1 MRAGLIE
8 TRALCVVRGEK
19 SWRRNRRSPSHNV
32 CALTAPPCTKG
43 GAGNNSYHELTQSL
57 GLQPDISEADM
68 QLRLEEIKEYL
79 KKEIRKEMKIK
90 EGAEKLREASN
101 DKKTLQNV
109 SSIVKKANAKL
120 QELHQQLQELNA
132 YLLITGG
139 TSTLGDSEL
148 GQPGDQI
155 KSPEKGDNDTVD
167 GSTVNPR
174 LTSLQKQMDIE
185 LKVKTGAEN
194 MITMYSTGSS
204 RDKKLLATAQ
214 QMLSD
219 AKTKIEIIRMQML
232 KVNQDSSDVS
242 SKGQKSSE
250 LLSPFELRIEELRHH
265 VKIESRVSEGAR
277 NVIRTLQN
285 SKSEDKKLLREAQ
298 TTLADSTMK
307 LELMRM
313 SLEERLTEMDP
324 DCPRAEQLKEELDEL
339 INFTYITPGGR
350 FSTQGKRNDISY
362 FSKSAALT
370 GKLEVR
376 LVGVQ
381 GLLEDMPQRRKDSL
395 QLLMSSPGES
405 RSMLRRGSSKMYN
418 IKDEISNEVMCCLK
432 LDNQPVVQTAWKPC
446 SQQCWDHRSSIDL
459 DKSRELEVSVY
470 WRDWRQMCAVKFLRL
485 EDFLDNQR
493 HGITLHLEPK
503 GILFCE
509 ITFLNPT
516 LSRKPKL
523 QRQRKIFPKHKG
535 KNFLRPNQMNIDVAT
550 WGRLMK
556 RAVPN
561 YSETTEQQQPQSPH
575 VASSGVI
582 SQDRNLPAAPVS
594 FDHPE
599 PSKRSRDGINSSTAS
614 TIPTTVPTGGRRI
627 LETALDGDE
636 ESVRREMSDRHMRQE
651 QLASAPIMPTPL
663 QHSNSYS
670 SRKHATHGH
679 DREDPV
685 QQALSNFD
693 FLGSTTPDT
702 SSADLESSLIQ
713 SPSVVEAPP
722 VHKRRTPTPPLPP
735 LPSTAPPLP
744 TTAPSIIPSEKSRQ
758 APHPPALE
766 SEYSSQ
772 RLKMDDFRP
781 ISVLGRGHFGKVL
794 LTQYKRTSE
803 YFAIKALKKG
813 DIIARDEVE
822 SLMSEKRIFEVIN
835 TMRHPFLVNLF
846 ACFQTSEHVCFV
858 MEYACGGD
866 LMMHIHNDVFSEPR
880 TVFYAGCVVLGL
892 QYLHENKIV
901 YRDLKL
907 DNLLLDSEG
916 YLKMAD
922 FGLCKEGMGYQDRTS
937 TFCGTPEFLAPEVL
951 TETSYSRAVDWWGLG
966 VLIYEMLVG
975 ESPFPGDDEEEV
987 FDSIVNEEV
996 RYPRFLSTE
1005 SIAIMRRLLRRNPD
1019 RRLGSSERDAED
1031 VKKQA
1036 FFRNMNWNDL
1046 LTKKVRPPFTPT
1058 VKNMEDV
1065 SNFDD
1070 EFTSERAIL
1079 TPPKDRRPLKQDDQ
1093 KLFRDFE
1100 YIAEWIC

>member
-1 MRAGLIE
+1 MASESG
-8 TRALCVVRGEK
+8 T
-19 SWRRNRRSPSHNV
+19 SYSQ
-32 CALTAPPCTKG
+32 G

-57 GLQPDISEADM
+57 GLGPDISEAEM
-68 QLRLEEIKEYL
+68 QQRLEEVKEYL

-90 EGAEKLREASN
+90 EGAEKLREASS

-109 SSIVKKANAKL
+109 SSIVKKANTKL
-120 QELHQQLQELNA
+120 QELHSELQELNA
-132 YLLITGG
+132 YLLVTGG
-139 TSTLGDSEL
+139 SSTVTD
-148 GQPGDQI
+148 QDMAHPGDNI
-155 KSPEKGDNDTVD
+155 KSPVKGDNDTVD

-174 LTSLQKQMDIE
+174 LMSLKKQMDIE
-185 LKVKTGAEN
+185 LKVKNGAEN

-204 RDKKLLATAQ
+204 RDKKLLAEAQ

-219 AKTKIEIIRMQML
+219 AKLKIEIIRMQML
-232 KVNQDSSDVS
+232 KVNQDSGGEIS
-242 SKGQKSSE
+242 SKDGQKNSE
-250 LLSPFELRIEELRHH
+250 MLSPLELRIEELRHH
-265 VKIESRVSEGAR
+265 VKIESAVSEGAR
-277 NVIRTLQN
+277 NVIRILQN
-285 SKSEDKKLLREAQ
+285 SKSEDKKALREAQ
-298 TTLADSTMK
+298 TTLNDSSMK

-313 SLEERLTEMDP
+313 SLEDRLTEMEP
-324 DCPRAEQLKEELDEL
+324 DTPKAKHLKEELDEL
-339 INFTYITPGGR
+339 INYTYISPGR
-350 FSTQGKRNDISY
+350 FSSQGRRNETSY
-362 FSKSAALT
+362 FSKPAALT

-381 GLLEDMPQRRKDSL
+381 GLLEEMPQRRKDSL
-395 QLLMSSPGES
+395 QMLMSSPGES
-405 RSMLRRGSSKMYN
+405 RSLLRRGSSKMYN

-432 LDNQPVVQTAWKPC
+432 LDNTQVVQTTWKPC
-446 SQQCWDHRSSIDL
+446 SQQCWDHRSSIEL
-459 DKSRELEVSVY
+459 DRSRELEVSVY

-556 RAVPN
+556 RSVPD
-561 YSETTEQQQPQSPH
+561 YSETTEQRTQPSQI
-575 VASSGVI
+575 ASTGGI
-582 SQDRNLPAAPVS
+582 SQDRGPTES
-594 FDHPE
+594 QMGYDRPE
-599 PSKRSRDGINSSTAS
+599 PTRRSRDSTAA
-614 TIPTTVPTGGRRI
+614 TNVNTTSGSRRI
-627 LETALDGDE
+627 NEYLPEEDGDSLRKE
-636 ESVRREMSDRHMRQE
+636 AASRHHKQDVVLSPM
-651 QLASAPIMPTPL
+651 MPTPL
-663 QHSNSYS
+663 QHSNSYKHS
-670 SRKHATHGH
+670 SH
-679 DREDPV
+679 DRQDPI

-713 SPSVVEAPP
+713 SPVMEPP
-722 VHKRRTPTPPLPP
+722 PIHKRRTPSPPLPP

-744 TTAPSIIPSEKSRQ
+744 ISAPSIIPSEKSRH
-758 APHPPALE
+758 APPPPAFLE
-766 SEYSSQ
+766 PEFSTHK
-772 RLKMDDFRP
+772 LKMDDFRP

-794 LTQYKRTSE
+794 LTQYKRTGE

-846 ACFQTSEHVCFV
+846 ACFQTTEHVCFV

-922 FGLCKEGMGYQDRTS
+922 FGLCKEGMGHQDRTS

-951 TETSYSRAVDWWGLG
+951 TETTYSRAVDWWGLG

-1031 VKKQA
+1031 VKKQG
-1036 FFRNMNWNDL
+1036 FFRNVVWNDL
-1046 LTKKVRPPFTPT
+1046 LMKKVKPPFTPT

-1093 KLFRDFE
+1093 KLFRDFD
-1100 YIAEWIC
+1100 YVAEWIC

>member
-1 MRAGLIE
+1 MLELFLWYRKLVLF
-8 TRALCVVRGEK
+8 RV
-19 SWRRNRRSPSHNV
+19 
-32 CALTAPPCTKG
+32 G
-43 GAGNNSYHELTQSL
+43 GAGNNSYHELTQRL
-57 GLQPDISEADM
+57 GLEGDISEADL
-68 QLRLEEIKEYL
+68 QQRLEEIKEYL

-90 EGAEKLREASN
+90 EGAEKLREAST

-109 SSIVKKANAKL
+109 SSIVKKANTKL
-120 QELHQQLQELNA
+120 QELHQELQELNA
-132 YLLITGG
+132 YLLVTNTGALDAG
-139 TSTLGDSEL
+139 SEHAD
-148 GQPGDQI
+148 GI
-155 KSPEKGDNDTVD
+155 KSPEKGDNQLDQN
-167 GSTVNPR
+167 VNPR
-174 LTSLQKQMDIE
+174 LKSLQKQMDIE
-185 LKVKTGAEN
+185 LKVKNGAEN

-204 RDKKLLATAQ
+204 RDKKMLAEAQ

-232 KVNQDSSDVS
+232 KVDSAEVNSRDG
-242 SKGQKSSE
+242 KASE
-250 LLSPFELRIEELRHH
+250 ILSPLDLRLEELRHH
-265 VKIESRVSEGAR
+265 IKIESAVAEGAK

-285 SKSEDKKLLREAQ
+285 SKSEDKKALREAQ
-298 TTLADSTMK
+298 TRLGDSSMK
-307 LELMRM
+307 LDLMRM
-313 SLEERLTEMDP
+313 SLEERLSEMEP
-324 DCPRAEQLKEELDEL
+324 TSSKAVLLKEELSEL
-339 INFTYITPGGR
+339 LNSTYVTQNRFTTN
-350 FSTQGKRNDISY
+350 TQRRNSNY
-362 FSKSAALT
+362 FSKPAALT

-381 GLLEDMPQRRKDSL
+381 GLLEDIPARRKDNL

-405 RSMLRRGSSKMYN
+405 RSLLRRGSSKMYN
-418 IKDEISNEVMCCLK
+418 IKDEITNEVMCCLK
-432 LDNQPVVQTAWKPC
+432 LDSQQVSQTSWKPC

-459 DKSRELEVSVY
+459 DRSRELEIAIY

-493 HGITLHLEPK
+493 HGITLHMEPQ

-535 KNFLRPNQMNIDVAT
+535 KNFLRPNEMNINVAT

-556 RAVPN
+556 RSLPAN
-561 YSETTEQQQPQSPH
+561 CSDLNESRNHQQEPTPTSP
-575 VASSGVI
+575 GI
-582 SQDRNLPAAPVS
+582 MSQDRGPPISQISFEPPETTKRARETKTKEETDQDARRDNLVAELPA
-594 FDHPE
+594 
-599 PSKRSRDGINSSTAS
+599 
-614 TIPTTVPTGGRRI
+614 
-627 LETALDGDE
+627 
-636 ESVRREMSDRHMRQE
+636 
-651 QLASAPIMPTPL
+651 PL
-663 QHSNSYS
+663 HHSHSYS
-670 SRKHATHGH
+670 SHQKRTHSNE
-679 DREDPV
+679 REDV

-693 FLGSTTPDT
+693 FLGESTPNTSSGELDT
-702 SSADLESSLIQ
+702 SNIQ
-713 SPSVVEAPP
+713 SPEVP
-722 VHKRRTPTPPLPP
+722 HQRRRTPTPPLPP
-735 LPSTAPPLP
+735 TLPPP
-744 TTAPSIIPSEKSRQ
+744 APSFL
-758 APHPPALE
+758 PPAIPEKRPVPPIPQLVKE
-766 SEYSSQ
+766 PEFTGQ
-772 RLKMDDFRP
+772 KMKMDDFRP

-794 LTQYKRTSE
+794 LSQFKKTGE
-803 YFAIKALKKG
+803 YYAIKALKKG

-866 LMMHIHNDVFSEPR
+866 LMMHIHNDVFTEPR

-922 FGLCKEGMGYQDRTS
+922 FGLCKEGMGFQDRTS

-1036 FFRNMNWNDL
+1036 FFRNVNWNDL
-1046 LTKKVRPPFTPT
+1046 LTKKVKPPFTPT

-1065 SNFDD
+1065 SNFDE
-1070 EFTSERAIL
+1070 EFTSERAVL
-1079 TPPKDRRPLKQDDQ
+1079 TPPKDRRPLNSADQ
-1093 KLFRDFE
+1093 KLFRDFD
-1100 YIAEWIC
+1100 YVAEWC

>member
-1 MRAGLIE
+1 MTEDEG
-8 TRALCVVRGEK
+8 VRGDLNA
-19 SWRRNRRSPSHNV
+19 S
-32 CALTAPPCTKG
+32 G
-43 GAGNNSYHELTQSL
+43 GAGNNSYHELSQSL
-57 GLQPDISEADM
+57 GLEPDISEADM
-68 QLRLEEIKEYL
+68 QQRLEEVKEYL

-109 SSIVKKANAKL
+109 SSIVKKANTKL
-120 QELHQQLQELNA
+120 QELHSELQDLNA
-132 YLLITGG
+132 YLLVTGG
-139 TSTLGDSEL
+139 SSVMAEQDM
-148 GQPGDQI
+148 GQQRDHI
-155 KSPEKGDNDTVD
+155 KSPEKGDNDAVD
-167 GSTVNPR
+167 GSSVNPR
-174 LTSLQKQMDIE
+174 LMSLKKQMDIE
-185 LKVKTGAEN
+185 LKVKNGAEN

-204 RDKKLLATAQ
+204 RDKKLLAEAQ

-232 KVNQDSSDVS
+232 KVNQDSGGEIN
-242 SKGQKSSE
+242 SKDGQKNSE

-265 VKIESRVSEGAR
+265 VKIESAVSEGAR
-277 NVIRTLQN
+277 NVIRILQN
-285 SKSEDKKLLREAQ
+285 SKSEDKKALKEAQ
-298 TTLADSTMK
+298 TTLNDSSMK

-313 SLEERLTEMDP
+313 SLEDRLMEMDP
-324 DCPRAEQLKEELDEL
+324 DTPRAKHLKEELDEL
-339 INFTYITPGGR
+339 INFTYITPGR
-350 FSTQGKRNDISY
+350 FSSLGRRNETSY
-362 FSKSAALT
+362 FSKPAALT

-381 GLLEDMPQRRKDSL
+381 GLLEEMPQRRKDSL
-395 QLLMSSPGES
+395 QMLMSSPGES
-405 RSMLRRGSSKMYN
+405 RSLLRRGSSKMYN

-432 LDNQPVVQTAWKPC
+432 LDNTQVVQTAWKPC
-446 SQQCWDHRSSIDL
+446 SQQCWDHRTSIEL
-459 DKSRELEVSVY
+459 DRSRELEVSVY

-556 RAVPN
+556 RSDPN
-561 YSETTEQQQPQSPH
+561 YSETTEQRTQPSQIGST
-575 VASSGVI
+575 GGI
-582 SQDRNLPAAPVS
+582 SQYRGPLEAQMS
-594 FDHPE
+594 FDRPE
-599 PSKRSRDGINSSTAS
+599 PTKRSRDSLSG
-614 TIPTTVPTGGRRI
+614 TTTNATTGSRRI
-627 LETALDGDE
+627 NELSLENE
-636 ESVRREMSDRHMRQE
+636 ESLRREAVSHHNKQDLVLSPM
-651 QLASAPIMPTPL
+651 MPTPL
-663 QHSNSYS
+663 QHSNSYKHS
-670 SRKHATHGH
+670 SH
-679 DREDPV
+679 DRQDPV
-685 QQALSNFD
+685 QQALANFD

-713 SPSVVEAPP
+713 SPIVEPPP
-722 VHKRRTPTPPLPP
+722 VHKRRTPSPPLPP
-735 LPSTAPPLP
+735 LPSTAPPMP

-758 APHPPALE
+758 APPPPLLDPE
-766 SEYSSQ
+766 FSSQ

-794 LTQYKRTSE
+794 LTQYKRTGE

-975 ESPFPGDDEEEV
+975 E
-987 FDSIVNEEV
+987 
-996 RYPRFLSTE
+996 
-1005 SIAIMRRLLRRNPD
+1005 LLRRNPD

-1046 LTKKVRPPFTPT
+1046 LTKKVKPPFTPT

-1093 KLFRDFE
+1093 KLFRDFD
-1100 YIAEWIC
+1100 YVAEWIC

>member
-1 MRAGLIE
+1 MASDGGTGTSYSQSRKLVLF
-8 TRALCVVRGEK
+8 RM
-19 SWRRNRRSPSHNV
+19 
-32 CALTAPPCTKG
+32 G
-43 GAGNNSYHELTQSL
+43 GAGNNSYHELSQRL
-57 GLQPDISEADM
+57 GLEGNISEADM
-68 QLRLEEIKEYL
+68 QQKLEEFKEYL

-90 EGAEKLREASN
+90 EGAEKLREAST
-101 DKKTLQNV
+101 DKKALQNV
-109 SSIVKKANAKL
+109 SSIVKKANSKL
-120 QELHQQLQELNA
+120 QELHQELQDLNA
-132 YLLITGG
+132 YLLVTNTG
-139 TSTLGDSEL
+139 TLDINTGHSD
-148 GQPGDQI
+148 GV
-155 KSPEKGDNDTVD
+155 KSPEKGNGEGVD
-167 GSTVNPR
+167 GNTVNPR
-174 LTSLQKQMDIE
+174 LKSLQKQMDIE
-185 LKVKTGAEN
+185 LKVKNGAEN

-204 RDKKLLATAQ
+204 RDKKMMAEAQ

-232 KVNQDSSDVS
+232 KASQEIGEIN
-242 SKGQKSSE
+242 SKDGQTSE
-250 LLSPFELRIEELRHH
+250 MLSPLELRIEELKHH
-265 VKIESRVSEGAR
+265 LRIESAVADGAK

-285 SKSEDKKLLREAQ
+285 SKSEDKKALKEAQ
-298 TTLADSTMK
+298 TRLGDSSMK
-307 LELMRM
+307 QELIRMALEA
-313 SLEERLTEMDP
+313 RLNEMDP
-324 DCPRAEQLKEELDEL
+324 QSNKAKLLKSELEDL
-339 INFTYITPGGR
+339 SSPSFNTSSRLSSFNQRSKHT
-350 FSTQGKRNDISY
+350 SY
-362 FSKSAALT
+362 FNKPAALT

-381 GLLEDMPQRRKDSL
+381 DLLEEIPTRRKDSL

-405 RSMLRRGSSKMYN
+405 RSLLRRGSSKMYN
-418 IKDEISNEVMCCLK
+418 IKDEISTFSCFPMADEVMCSLK
-432 LDNQPVVQTAWKPC
+432 LDNQQVVQTSWKPC

-459 DKSRELEVSVY
+459 DRSRELEVAMY

-493 HGITLHLEPK
+493 HGITLHLEPQ

-535 KNFLRPNQMNIDVAT
+535 KNFLRPNEMNINVAT

-556 RAVPN
+556 RARPPIG
-561 YSETTEQQQPQSPH
+561 SEVNEPTNRDSQVISP
-575 VASSGVI
+575 GI
-582 SQDRNLPAAPVS
+582 MSQDRGPPISQMNFEP
-594 FDHPE
+594 PE
-599 PSKRSRDGINSSTAS
+599 PAKKAREIDNRKEDSDNERRVELPTAM
-614 TIPTTVPTGGRRI
+614 P
-627 LETALDGDE
+627 
-636 ESVRREMSDRHMRQE
+636 
-651 QLASAPIMPTPL
+651 APL
-663 QHSNSYS
+663 HHSHSYS
-670 SRKHATHGH
+670 SHRHSPQANERQ
-679 DREDPV
+679 DV

-693 FLGSTTPDT
+693 FLGEATPNTSSIDLD
-702 SSADLESSLIQ
+702 SSADLAFE
-713 SPSVVEAPP
+713 P
-722 VHKRRTPTPPLPP
+722 PPLPKC
-735 LPSTAPPLP
+735 SPPQP
-744 TTAPSIIPSEKSRQ
+744 AAPSPITAAIIPSEKTVL
-758 APHPPALE
+758 APRPVVPE
-766 SEYSSQ
+766 PEFVG
-772 RLKMDDFRP
+772 LKMRMDDFRP

-794 LTQYKRTSE
+794 LAQYKKTGD
-803 YFAIKALKKG
+803 YYAIKALKKG

-835 TMRHPFLVNLF
+835 TIRHPFLVNLF
-846 ACFQTSEHVCFV
+846 ACFQTAEHVCFV

-866 LMMHIHNDVFSEPR
+866 LMMHIHNDVFTEPR

-1005 SIAIMRRLLRRNPD
+1005 AIAIMRRLLRRNPD

-1036 FFRNMNWNDL
+1036 FFRNVNWNDL
-1046 LTKKVRPPFTPT
+1046 LMKKVKPPFTPT
-1058 VKNMEDV
+1058 LKNMEDV
-1065 SNFDD
+1065 SNFDE

-1079 TPPKDRRPLKQDDQ
+1079 TPPKDRRPLNTDDQ
-1093 KLFRDFE
+1093 KLFTDFD
-1100 YIAEWIC
+1100 YVADWC

>member
-1 MRAGLIE
+1 MLE
-8 TRALCVVRGEK
+8 FLVQ
-19 SWRRNRRSPSHNV
+19 SNV
-32 CALTAPPCTKG
+32 FQYRKLVLFRVG
-43 GAGNNSYHELTQSL
+43 GAGNNSYQELSQRL
-57 GLQPDISEADM
+57 GLEGDISEADM
-68 QLRLEEIKEYL
+68 QQRLEEIKEYL

-90 EGAEKLREASN
+90 EGAEKLREAST

-109 SSIVKKANAKL
+109 SSIVKKANTKL
-120 QELHQQLQELNA
+120 QELHQELQELNA
-132 YLLITGG
+132 YLLVTNTGP
-139 TSTLGDSEL
+139 LDSVRENAD
-148 GQPGDQI
+148 GP
-155 KSPEKGDNDTVD
+155 KSPDN
-167 GSTVNPR
+167 GSNQLEHPINPR
-174 LTSLQKQMDIE
+174 LKSLQKQMDIE
-185 LKVKTGAEN
+185 LKVKNGAEN
-194 MITMYSTGSS
+194 MISMYSTGSS
-204 RDKKLLATAQ
+204 RDKKMLAEAQ

-232 KVNQDSSDVS
+232 KVTQDCAEMNSRD
-242 SKGQKSSE
+242 GKSSE
-250 LLSPFELRIEELRHH
+250 VLSPLDLRLEELRHH
-265 VKIESRVSEGAR
+265 IKIESAVADGAK

-285 SKSEDKKLLREAQ
+285 SKSEDKKALREAQ
-298 TTLADSTMK
+298 TRLSDSSMK

-313 SLEERLTEMDP
+313 SLEERYNELDP
-324 DCPRAEQLKEELDEL
+324 NSAKAKLLKEEVDEL
-339 INFTYITPGGR
+339 INPSYTPTNR
-350 FSTQGKRNDISY
+350 FSSNQRRNSSY
-362 FSKSAALT
+362 INKPASLT

-381 GLLEDMPQRRKDSL
+381 GLLEDIPTRRKDNL

-405 RSMLRRGSSKMYN
+405 RSLLRRGSSKMYN
-418 IKDEISNEVMCCLK
+418 IKDEITNEVMCVLK
-432 LDNQPVVQTAWKPC
+432 LDNQQVAQTSWKPC
-446 SQQCWDHRSSIDL
+446 NQQCWDHRSSIDL
-459 DKSRELEVSVY
+459 DRSRELEVAVY

-493 HGITLHLEPK
+493 HGITLHLEPQ

-535 KNFLRPNQMNIDVAT
+535 KNFLRPNEMNINVAT

-556 RAVPN
+556 RSLPPN
-561 YSETTEQQQPQSPH
+561 CSDLNEARNHQEITPVSP
-575 VASSGVI
+575 GI
-582 SQDRNLPAAPVS
+582 MSQDRGPPISQINFEVPEPAKKTRETNKRKEEAEESRGDNLSASLPA
-594 FDHPE
+594 
-599 PSKRSRDGINSSTAS
+599 
-614 TIPTTVPTGGRRI
+614 
-627 LETALDGDE
+627 
-636 ESVRREMSDRHMRQE
+636 
-651 QLASAPIMPTPL
+651 PL
-663 QHSNSYS
+663 HHSHSYS
-670 SRKHATHGH
+670 SRPQQSHSSE
-679 DREDPV
+679 REDV

-693 FLGSTTPDT
+693 FLGESTPNT
-702 SSADLESSLIQ
+702 SSTELDLSNVQ
-713 SPSVVEAPP
+713 SPEAHRQPR
-722 VHKRRTPTPPLPP
+722 HSPTPPLPP
-735 LPSTAPPLP
+735 TAPPAAP
-744 TTAPSIIPSEKSRQ
+744 TIIPPERRQ
-758 APHPPALE
+758 VPLPPVVPE
-766 SEYSSQ
+766 PDFVGQ
-772 RLKMDDFRP
+772 KMRMDDFRP

-794 LTQYKRTSE
+794 LSQYKKSGE

-907 DNLLLDSEG
+907 DNLLLDAEG

-1036 FFRNMNWNDL
+1036 FFRLMRRNPDKRLGASERDAEDVKRQTFFRNVNWTDL
-1046 LTKKVRPPFTPT
+1046 LMKKVKPPFTPT
-1058 VKNMEDV
+1058 IKNMEDV
-1065 SNFDD
+1065 SNFDE
-1070 EFTSERAIL
+1070 EFTSERAVL
-1079 TPPKDRRPLKQDDQ
+1079 TPPKDRRPLNSDDQ
-1093 KLFRDFE
+1093 RLFRDFD
-1100 YIAEWIC
+1100 YVAEWC